1 MAKLRVLSNRCRS
14 NSVYFVLLDVCVD
27 EAKPHRRGSS
37 STPTLADLSVLSARV
52 PLLLDLGRARRLRCS
67 DVCGVSRGG
76 AVHSVLLQHAD

>member
-1 MAKLRVLSNRCRS
+1 MLE
-14 NSVYFVLLDVCVD
+14 VCVD

-37 STPTLADLSVLSARV
+37 STPTLADLSILSARV

-76 AVHSVLLQHAD
+76 AVHSVFLQHAD